1 MIDYI
6 FFLFFKVFVLSFSM
20 RLTRLFTK
28 GNKGVNIPKRII
40 ENVNLM
46 FINVKYTIH
55 IRIDEYEF
63 ITELKWLI
71 G

>member
-1 MIDYI
+1 
-6 FFLFFKVFVLSFSM
+6 M